1 MDNSTQQNL
10 VLEKADLLLSRT
22 KSLYDDMKSY
32 QSNINEQIK
41 DDVDR
46 VNKIGNRIYELNLQI
61 QKVEAGGQETAGRIR
76 KCLH

>member
-1 MDNSTQQNL
+1 
-10 VLEKADLLLSRT
+10 
-22 KSLYDDMKSY
+22 MKSY

-61 QKVEAGGQETAGRIR
+61 QKVEAGGQETAMTLRDEVTICWMSWADTEVSPLR
-76 KCLH
+76 KMRRDLRM